1 MGAGPG
7 GLQGSSASASQ
18 SGIGGGLGGTSSAEQ
33 RSHHREK
40 LERFRRMC
48 LLERR
53 PSSSSSSSSSS
64 ESDSESDSDDSL
76 QAEQAGGCSSP
87 SSSSP
92 APPPPVAYGHS
103 GGGRSRSERERESE
117 RERRLA
123 ELGFSASEESD
134 EEGGRGQ
141 EDRRDDEGGAGDRSR
156 WRGEAGLLLQ
166 GRKAGPLDG
175 DEDHVVNSDR
185 SRKSSASLPP
195 PSPLSSNQMLLSS
208 PHEGLAGKQRSN
220 GQDAR
225 NGRTRGG
232 GGREAGEKENASSV
246 LSNHKHSAPAGGGTK
261 ASANRGN
268 KFRSNSKTQPSRT
281 NASPA
286 SSIPTSNGGG
296 GGGAVGGG
304 LMMSAMAASPCSQP
318 SRLAPRSQVMKRSPP
333 AVPSPP
339 RPVQMERHL
348 VRPPPACPEPS
359 CLPLDSGSSHIMTRD
374 VWLRVFTHLSQ
385 RELCVC
391 MRVCRT
397 WSRW

>member
-1 MGAGPG
+1 MD
-7 GLQGSSASASQ
+7 
-18 SGIGGGLGGTSSAEQ
+18 Q
-33 RSHHREK
+33 RHHREK

-76 QAEQAGGCSSP
+76 RAEQAGVCSSP

-92 APPPPVAYGHS
+92 APPPPVAYGNSS
-103 GGGRSRSERERESE
+103 GGRVRSERERESE

-123 ELGFSASEESD
+123 ELGFSASEESE
-134 EEGGRGQ
+134 EEGGARGE
-141 EDRRDDEGGAGDRSR
+141 EDRREDEGGAGDKAR

-166 GRKAGPLDG
+166 GRKAGLLDG
-175 DEDHVVNSDR
+175 DEDEPVPSDR
-185 SRKSSASLPP
+185 TRKNSASLPP
-195 PSPLSSNQMLLSS
+195 PSPLSSNQTLLSS
-208 PHEGLAGKQRSN
+208 QHEGFAAKQRSN
-220 GQDAR
+220 GQEAR

-232 GGREAGEKENASSV
+232 GGREAGEKENASGI
-246 LSNHKHSAPAGGGTK
+246 LTNHKHGPLGGGGAK
-261 ASANRGN
+261 AGLNRGN
-268 KFRSNSKTQPSRT
+268 KFRSNSKNQPSRN

-296 GGGAVGGG
+296 GGVAVGGG
-304 LMMSAMAASPCSQP
+304 PMMSAMAASPCSQP
-318 SRLAPRSQVMKRSPP
+318 SRLAPRSHVMKRSPP

-339 RPVQMERHL
+339 RPIQMERHL

-359 CLPLDSGSSHIMTRD
+359 CLPLDSGSAHIMTRD